1 MRAGKSIS
9 MDLDTW
15 LRISSVA
22 NVEADGDV
30 SATIE
35 ALCVEALE
43 RRGV

>member
-9 MDLDTW
+9 MELDTW

-35 ALCVEALE
+35 VLCVEALE
-43 RRGV
+43 RRGA